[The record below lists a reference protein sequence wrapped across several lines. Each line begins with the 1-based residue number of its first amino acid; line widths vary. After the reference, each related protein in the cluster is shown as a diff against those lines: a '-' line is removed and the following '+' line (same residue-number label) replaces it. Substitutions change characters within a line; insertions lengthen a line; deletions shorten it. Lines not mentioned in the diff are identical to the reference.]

1 MTDPVQLDTL
11 RKVLARV
18 FPMQGVI
25 VVGVGRGQGLADFRS
40 ASSLLVIDARAECL
54 EALQKQSSDGPY
66 CTAVQAVVAAQ
77 TGSAAFHVAS
87 KPDESGLIAPE
98 ALQSLWRNLT
108 TRTTDEVEAS
118 TLPDLVARLELAA
131 DFRCNW
137 LVVDCLPAL
146 PMLEGAGQLIDDVE
160 VVELRCVRDED
171 IAPGQGA
178 SLGSAKDWL
187 EPLGFRL
194 VQESEESHPQLVK
207 ALFCRD
213 LRKLGGRVG
222 LLEQSIAELQAS
234 NDKNVRVH
242 AKEKVALSAE
252 REVLVQAK
260 AAVDKLAA
268 ERQTQLEA
276 LTTEHKQLIATRD
289 ALANE
294 RGVLMTER
302 DKLAKEN
309 QALAAERE
317 RLVKSLKA
325 EAQASAEAQSS
336 RLALQAQVDEC
347 LNELQRLKD
356 EAQLGKTIQSLA
368 DQLSAQDAGLAD
380 QLAKQNAE
388 LVRLRK
394 QLLSA
399 VKQEVLNGTQ
409 QLEAFLDIQNFF
421 KHGKHLPAL
430 HGWPVSPDFARYLI
444 QLLEKNDYD
453 LILEFGSGASTV
465 IIAKTLAHLDR
476 TRQGKPAALQIAFE
490 HLEKYHDQ
498 THADLESAGLA
509 QSVELTLAP
518 LQPYQ
523 PPNGNTYPYY
533 ACHEKLADVAT
544 RLSAMPIR
552 TLLVVD
558 GPPASTGQHAR
569 YPALPAVLAHLKG
582 KCLDILLDDYARP
595 DEREVG
601 VLWEQDLEQL
611 GYKLLSEKISMEK
624 EALFISASP
633 Q

>member
-1 MTDPVQLDTL
+1 MTDHIPLATL
-11 RKVLARV
+11 RKVLSLV

-25 VVGVGRGQGLADFRS
+25 VVGAGRGQGLEGYHS
-40 ASSLLVIDARAECL
+40 ASTLMLIDARAECVEVL
-54 EALQKQSSDGPY
+54 RKQSADWPGLI
-66 CTAVQAVVAAQ
+66 AVQAVIAGHS
-77 TGSAAFHVAS
+77 GSAEFHIAS

-98 ALQSLWRNLT
+98 ALQSLWRNLI
-108 TRTTDEVEAS
+108 TRTREYVETS
-118 TLPDLVARLELAA
+118 TLPELLGRLQLTA
-131 DFRCNW
+131 DCRCNW

-146 PMLEGAGQLIDDVE
+146 PVLQGAGHLIDHVDVIE
-160 VVELRCVRDED
+160 VRCVCHET
-171 IAPGQGA
+171 IAVEQGA
-178 SLGSAKDWL
+178 SLASTKQWL
-187 EPLGFRL
+187 EPFGFRL
-194 VQESEESHPQLVK
+194 VHESEETLPLLRRAV
-207 ALFCRD
+207 FCRD
-213 LRKLGGRVG
+213 SMKQDHKLVV
-222 LLEQSIAELQAS
+222 LQETIDELQTS
-234 NDKNVRVH
+234 HDESLRS
-242 AKEKVALSAE
+242 LT
-252 REVLVQAK
+252 
-260 AAVDKLAA
+260 AA
-268 ERQTQLEA
+268 
-276 LTTEHKQLIATRD
+276 RD
-289 ALANE
+289 ALE
-294 RGVLMTER
+294 KRLQETVVL
-302 DKLAKEN
+302 
-309 QALAAERE
+309 
-317 RLVKSLKA
+317 
-325 EAQASAEAQSS
+325 
-336 RLALQAQVDEC
+336 
-347 LNELQRLKD
+347 LQRLQN
-356 EAQLGKTIQSLA
+356 EAQLGKDIQRLA
-368 DQLSAQDAGLAD
+368 DQLSAQNAELSE
-380 QLAKQNAE
+380 QLAKQSAD
-388 LVRLRK
+388 LGKLRK
-394 QLLSA
+394 QLLTA
-399 VKQEVLNGTQ
+399 IKQEILNGTQ

-509 QSVELTLAP
+509 QSVELTLDP

-582 KCLDILLDDYARP
+582 QCLDILLDDYARP
-595 DEREVG
+595 DEKEVG

-611 GYKLLSEKISMEK
+611 GYKLVSEKISMEK

>member
-1 MTDPVQLDTL
+1 MTDPIQLDTL
-11 RKVLARV
+11 RQVLARV

-40 ASSLLVIDARAECL
+40 ASSLLLIDARAECI
-54 EALQKQSSDGPY
+54 EALQRQSPDGAGS
-66 CTAVQAVVAAQ
+66 TAVQAVIAAQ

-98 ALQSLWRNLT
+98 ALQALWRNLT
-108 TRTTDEVEAS
+108 TRTTEEVEAS
-118 TLPDLVARLELAA
+118 TLFDLVARLELAA

-146 PMLEGAGQLIDDVE
+146 PVLDGAGQLIDDVE
-160 VVELRCVRDED
+160 VLELRCVRDED
-171 IAPGQGA
+171 IAPGQGS

-194 VQESEESHPQLVK
+194 VQEAEESHPQLVK

-234 NDKNVRVH
+234 NDENARVH
-242 AKEKVALSAE
+242 AKEKG
-252 REVLVQAK
+252 
-260 AAVDKLAA
+260 
-268 ERQTQLEA
+268 A
-276 LTTEHKQLIATRD
+276 LT
-289 ALANE
+289 
-294 RGVLMTER
+294 TER

-453 LILEFGSGASTV
+453 LILEFGSGTSTV

-498 THADLESAGLA
+498 TSVDLESAGLA

-523 PPNGNTYPYY
+523 PPNGKTYSYY
-533 ACHEKLADVAT
+533 ACHEKLGDVAT
-544 RLSAMPIR
+544 RLPATPIKI
-552 TLLVVD
+552 LLVVD

-569 YPALPAVLAHLKG
+569 YPAVPAVLAPLKD

-595 DEREVG
+595 DEKEVG

-611 GYKLLSEKISMEK
+611 GYKLRSEKISMEK
-624 EALFISASP
+624 EALFISATP